1 MIKSVSEIQIL
12 FASCYLWSLDFIQM
26 HNTLYVHMTKKGEVK
41 LLREESGAMG
51 MEGTM
56 KEEGCVKMML
66 NMQYILVTQHGTPQ
80 TS

>member
-12 FASCYLWSLDFIQM
+12 FASYYLWSLDFIQM
-26 HNTLYVHMTKKGEVK
+26 HNTLHVHMTKRVEVK

-56 KEEGCVKMML
+56 EEEGCVEMML

>member
-1 MIKSVSEIQIL
+1 
-12 FASCYLWSLDFIQM
+12 M

-56 KEEGCVKMML
+56 KEDGCVKMML